1 MPGPRETERRSTE
14 FSPEK
19 LEKGTKTVNK
29 AVSSK
34 RVDEEHGK
42 VEEPPSSTRAS
53 RPRSGR
59 SGSDSNASRRTR
71 GG

>member
-1 MPGPRETERRSTE
+1 MPEPRETERRSTQ
-14 FSPEK
+14 FSPQT
-19 LEKGTKTVNK
+19 LEKGTKIVNK

-34 RVDEEHGK
+34 RVDEVHGK
-42 VEEPPSSTRAS
+42 VEEPPSSTRAR

-59 SGSDSNASRRTR
+59 SGSDSAASRRTR

>member
-1 MPGPRETERRSTE
+1 MPGPKETVRRSTQ
-14 FSPEK
+14 FSPQT
-19 LEKGTKTVNK
+19 LEKGTKAVNK

-34 RVDEEHGK
+34 RIDEEHGK

-53 RPRSGR
+53 KPRSGR